1 MAAALPAPPTASR
14 TAAAPRAGALV
25 QVQPVAQGMRPPP
38 PRRSAVLDRIKAEAA
53 GDAETLYGTAA
64 AVGLGL
70 MDRYGIN
77 YPHLPMLDK
86 TATPAIAL
94 YAAAKF
100 FGSSRLRAVARGAV
114 HVAAY
119 RMAAGDALAQGVSGD
134 DGEDLTAGSI

>member
-1 MAAALPAPPTASR
+1 MAATIPAPPTASR
-14 TAAAPRAGALV
+14 QAAQRTGTALV
-25 QVQPVAQGMRPPP
+25 AVQAGTQPMKPPP

-100 FGSSRLRAVARGAV
+100 FGSGRLRAVARGAV

-119 RMAAGDALAQGVSGD
+119 RMAAGDALAQSVSGN